1 MTCLG
6 TTELSKRRRTEIHS
20 QIYAND
26 FCLRTRRESIK
37 FQKFTRVPAA
47 RIYLCKR
54 EKEETLKKRSENRR
68 VLSIRAH
75 MYAESCGPSSPASAG
90 FPRSFSRLDLS
101 LLLFLFL
108 LVFSL
113 SWVLEVRT
121 VITPHLPS
129 RSSASCIHWPRLH
142 TSSRGYGVPL
152 RSSTIVSTFSDI
164 TLQFSLCQLSR
175 NSLIILWIR

>member
-6 TTELSKRRRTEIHS
+6 TTELSKKS
-20 QIYAND
+20 QNRDSFADLCEWFLPSNAP
-26 FCLRTRRESIK
+26 RKSIK
-37 FQKFTRVPAA
+37 FQKFTRVCLP
-47 RIYLCKR
+47 RVYTSVR
-54 EKEETLKKRSENRR
+54 EKKKRTLKKRSENRR

-101 LLLFLFL
+101 LP
-108 LVFSL
+108 SL
-113 SWVLEVRT
+113 SLSRVLEVRT

-152 RSSTIVSTFSDI
+152 RSSTMVSTFDI
-164 TLQFSLCQLSR
+164 TLHFSLCQPLPFPRRS
-175 NSLIILWIR
+175 SIIFSIR

>member
-54 EKEETLKKRSENRR
+54 EKEKNFEETKRESASSLDSCTYVCWILWPFISRFSWFSSIFLSPWSFSPSLSLSLSFFSFLSSWGQNRDHA
-68 VLSIRAH
+68 S
-75 MYAESCGPSSPASAG
+75 PSFPFFGVVHSLASP
-90 FPRSFSRLDLS
+90 PHIFSRLRRSPAKFHDSFDL
-101 LLLFLFL
+101 LQYNAT
-108 LVFSL
+108 VF
-113 SWVLEVRT
+113 
-121 VITPHLPS
+121 I
-129 RSSASCIHWPRLH
+129 
-142 TSSRGYGVPL
+142 VP
-152 RSSTIVSTFSDI
+152 TIEE
-164 TLQFSLCQLSR
+164 
-175 NSLIILWIR
+175 

>member
-90 FPRSFSRLDLS
+90 FPRSFSPSLS
-101 LLLFLFL
+101 L
-108 LVFSL
+108 SL
-113 SWVLEVRT
+113 SFFSFLSSWGQNRDHASPSFPFFGVVHSLASPPHIFSRLRRSPAKFHDSFDLLRYNAT
-121 VITPHLPS
+121 VFI
-129 RSSASCIHWPRLH
+129 
-142 TSSRGYGVPL
+142 VP
-152 RSSTIVSTFSDI
+152 TIEE
-164 TLQFSLCQLSR
+164 
-175 NSLIILWIR
+175 